1 MLPSDSP
8 AAPKGTRPLK
18 RARKVFFAFVRFGI
32 GIGLIVYLGESGFIH
47 FRDLGL
53 LFVAWPLSL
62 AALALILVHVMLI
75 SVRLSLLFRPQ
86 GLKLPFRTALRL
98 TLVGMFFD
106 IFLPG
111 AAGGTVAKLFYA
123 TRENEGRR
131 TEVATVVIFDRV
143 IGIVS
148 LLLLPLIFAPMF
160 LQLVYSLHTLRVIVI
175 TYAAVLG
182 SLLLVFLAG
191 MLNRSTVGH
200 LAGSIHFPRLRK
212 VVSRSLETI
221 GAYHGSITILLIA
234 LGLSLVAN
242 FAIVGVIGVAL
253 AIVNPASVAWRLCLV
268 VPIGQIVNSLPIT
281 PGGLGVG
288 EVAFNTLFR
297 LVGLSRGAEALLCW
311 RIWSAIVSG
320 LGLYFYARGMQGC
333 TIEAESAAEAAAM
346 PKPSE
351 TRRSAYASEW
361 RNGK

>member
-1 MLPSDSP
+1 MSSSDPSPFHWNSP
-8 AAPKGTRPLK
+8 GMK
-18 RARKVFFAFVRFGI
+18 RARKIFFAFARFGI
-32 GIGLIVYLGESGFIH
+32 GIGLIAYLAESGFIH
-47 FRDLGL
+47 FRDLGRL
-53 LFVAWPLSL
+53 LTAWPLTF
-62 AALALILVHVMLI
+62 AALALILLHVILI
-75 SVRLSLLFRPQ
+75 SARLSMLFRPQ
-86 GLKLPFRTALRL
+86 GLKLPYRTALRL
-98 TLVGMFFD
+98 TLVGLFFD

-131 TEVATVVIFDRV
+131 TEVATVVIFDRA
-143 IGIVS
+143 IGIFS

-160 LQLVYSLHTLRVIVI
+160 LPLVSRLHTLRVIMV
-175 TYAAVLG
+175 TYAAIVG
-182 SLLLVFLAG
+182 SLLLIFLAG

-200 LAGSIHFPRLRK
+200 LAGAIHFPRLRK

-221 GAYHGSITILLIA
+221 GAYHGSPATLLAA
-234 LGLSLVAN
+234 LGLSLAAN

-253 AIVNPASVAWRLCLV
+253 LVVNPASVAWRLCLI

-288 EVAFNTLFR
+288 EVAFTTLFR
-297 LVGLSRGAEALLCW
+297 LTGLNSGAEALLCW

-333 TIEAESAAEAAAM
+333 TVEE
-346 PKPSE
+346 E
-351 TRRSAYASEW
+351 TSRGTAPLPQAREMRGSAYVNE
-361 RNGK
+361 